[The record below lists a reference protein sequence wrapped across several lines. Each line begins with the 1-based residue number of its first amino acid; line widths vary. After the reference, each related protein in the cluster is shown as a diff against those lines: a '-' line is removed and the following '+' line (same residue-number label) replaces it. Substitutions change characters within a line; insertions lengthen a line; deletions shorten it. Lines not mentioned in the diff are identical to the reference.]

1 MIMTNDIELTD
12 DAIEQHIERHHQ
24 NLRLAA
30 AALDIDRPEVNDKK
44 LAAQK
49 AALFGDQERA
59 AELEKQAGD
68 GLADTFEEVLLL
80 SSAIADAVGV
90 SDGKIEDY
98 RTESD
103 EAKSF
108 KAALAGNVDID
119 DERGDTD
126 RTSSFKNALG
136 SGGV

>member
-1 MIMTNDIELTD
+1 MTDEIELTD
-12 DAIEQHIERHHQ
+12 DGIGQHIERHHQ

-30 AALDIDRPEVNDKK
+30 AALGIDRPEVDDKK

-49 AALFGDQERA
+49 AALFGDQDRA
-59 AELEKQAGD
+59 AELEKQAGND
-68 GLADTFEEVLLL
+68 LADTFKESLLL

-90 SDGKIEDY
+90 NEDKIEDY
-98 RTESD
+98 RSESD
-103 EAKSF
+103 ASKSF
-108 KAALAGNVDID
+108 KAALSGNVEID
-119 DERGDTD
+119 DSSDDG